1 MADAPPRSLAQS
13 FADAGRGIGFLLGG
27 EPNARIHLVA
37 TLTAVALG
45 AWLGIGA
52 AEWCWIVLAIAGV
65 WVAEAF
71 NTALEALADAVHP
84 ERDARVGRA
93 KDVAAGAVLMAA
105 IAASAIGL
113 LVFAPRLLARLA
125 ASL

>member
-113 LVFAPRLLARLA
+113 LVFAPRLLAHLA